1 MFLSPSL
8 KVLKLP
14 APKLKDME
22 EVKGLSLFGIM
33 NTKYFSFILTFFFL
47 FSSMK
52 NQCYQAMDLFGT
64 NFQGNF

>member
-33 NTKYFSFILTFFFL
+33 KTKFFSFILTYIYI
-47 FSSMK
+47 SSMK
-52 NQCYQAMDLFGT
+52 NQCYQVMDLFGT